1 MILKKKKIKAKK
13 INKIFRSNNKL
24 KMLKKN
30 KFNNFKIKMTFK
42 MFKMVKIFLP
52 KVINIKM
59 NSPK

>member
-30 KFNNFKIKMTFK
+30 KYNNFKIKMIFK